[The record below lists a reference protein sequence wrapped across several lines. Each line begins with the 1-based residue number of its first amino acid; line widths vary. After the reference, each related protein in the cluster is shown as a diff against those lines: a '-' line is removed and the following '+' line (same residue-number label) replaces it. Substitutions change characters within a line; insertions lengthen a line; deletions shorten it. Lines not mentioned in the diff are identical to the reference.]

1 MTIDPR
7 RSLLFPALLATI
19 AIVAA
24 CSSGGAATV
33 APSAAAPSV
42 APSEAPASEAPASEA
57 PASEAPAA
65 AVELKVADSALGQ
78 IITDGAGMTL
88 YGFIPDEPGTPTCY
102 DDCATAWPPLLA
114 DDPASVTVGTGLDAS
129 KLTTVDRTDGG
140 KQLKYGTWTLY
151 YFANDAAAGDTNGQG
166 LNEVWYVIAPSG
178 ELIK

>member
-1 MTIDPR
+1 MTSDPR
-7 RSLLFPALLATI
+7 RSLLLPALLVSA

-24 CSSGGAATV
+24 CTSGGAATA
-33 APSAAAPSV
+33 APSAAAPSA
-42 APSEAPASEAPASEA
+42 APSSAAPASEAPASES
-57 PASEAPAA
+57 PAAA

-88 YGFIPDEPGTPTCY
+88 YGFTPDEPGTPTCY

-114 DDPASVTVGTGLDAS
+114 DDPASVTVGAGLDAS
-129 KLTTVDRTDGG
+129 KLSTVDRTDGG

-178 ELIK
+178 DLIK